1 MYLVLSVHYTR
12 LPFHEVMHV
21 ILRSH
26 ASALTLR
33 NNNVMQYCGFLSF
46 TLFPYLHPKNLIG
59 LGMSG
64 MAMLCQ
70 RIVD

>member
-1 MYLVLSVHYTR
+1 MYLVLSVQLYKAS
-12 LPFHEVMHV
+12 LS
-21 ILRSH
+21 RSH
-26 ASALTLR
+26 ARDIEVSCLR
-33 NNNVMQYCGFLSF
+33 PNPSEHNVMQYCGFLSF

-59 LGMSG
+59 LDMSG

>member
-1 MYLVLSVHYTR
+1 MYLILSV
-12 LPFHEVMHV
+12 LPCHEVMHV

-33 NNNVMQYCGFLSF
+33 RILSS
-46 TLFPYLHPKNLIG
+46 LRYLHPKNLIG
-59 LGMSG
+59 LDMSG

>member
-1 MYLVLSVHYTR
+1 MYLILSVF
-12 LPFHEVMHV
+12 PCHEVMHV

-26 ASALTLR
+26 ASALSLR
-33 NNNVMQYCGFLSF
+33 RILS
-46 TLFPYLHPKNLIG
+46 LSLRYLHPKNLIG
-59 LGMSG
+59 LDMSG